1 MYEDNVVLN
10 RQIKKFK
17 ENAFHEIE
25 QLYEETNKKLQS
37 EQNAEYELM
46 KFYENFEH
54 IMNHYQEQKNI
65 AHKNTN
71 EIQKKKQ
78 KMKKKAKSFFK

>member
-46 KFYENFEH
+46 KFYENFER

-65 AHKNTN
+65 AHKNAN